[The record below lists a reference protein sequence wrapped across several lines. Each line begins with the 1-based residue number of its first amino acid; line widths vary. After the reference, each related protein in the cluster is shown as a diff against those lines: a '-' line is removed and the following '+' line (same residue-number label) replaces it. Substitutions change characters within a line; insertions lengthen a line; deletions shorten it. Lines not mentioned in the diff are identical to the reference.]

1 MDMELEEGGD
11 RGPRKRGEGSWE
23 LHITSTLSPPVVGEL
38 RSCVEIEVDVLGS
51 LSLIAGEVSVDVGD
65 ATLND

>member
-1 MDMELEEGGD
+1 MDMALEEGGD
-11 RGPRKRGEGSWE
+11 RDPRKREEGSWE
-23 LHITSTLSPPVVGEL
+23 LYITSTLSPSVVGEL